1 MEWRYQE
8 EQYRGGISFNLKTG
22 NIMDLGIQG
31 KKALLAAS
39 SSGLGLACA
48 TALAREGCVVYIN
61 GRDAERLQKAQQHIY
76 HATEAQAILVQAD
89 INTPEGRDILIQACP
104 DADILVNNNAGPP
117 PGTLADWDHTAWI
130 SALEANLLAP
140 VLLIRALMPGMRNRR
155 FGRIVN
161 ITSAMVKSPRAA
173 MSLSTTARTG
183 LTAFS
188 KAMSFEAAA
197 DNVTLNNLLP
207 ERIDTPRQAFMA
219 QKMVKDQGID
229 LAEARRQIAQT
240 VAAKRFG
247 TPQEFADAC
256 AFLCSAQ
263 AGFISGQNLQLDG
276 GSYPGLI

>member
-1 MEWRYQE
+1 
-8 EQYRGGISFNLKTG
+8 
-22 NIMDLGIQG
+22 MDLGIQG

-39 SSGLGLACA
+39 TSGLGLACA
-48 TALAREGCVVYIN
+48 TALAREGCLVYIN
-61 GRDAERLQKAQQHIY
+61 GRDAERLEKAQQLI
-76 HATEAQAILVQAD
+76 ALETGVQAFLVQAD
-89 INTPEGRDILIQACP
+89 INTTEGRNRLIQACP

-117 PGTLADWDHTAWI
+117 PGTLADWDHAAWMN
-130 SALEANLLAP
+130 ALEANLLAP
-140 VLLIRALMPGMRNRR
+140 VLLIRALLPGMRSRR

-161 ITSAMVKSPRAA
+161 ITSAMVKSPRAS

-188 KAMSFEAAA
+188 KAMSIEAAA

-219 QKMVKDQGID
+219 QKMVKEQGID
-229 LAEARRQIAQT
+229 LAEARRRITQT

-263 AGFISGQNLQLDG
+263 AGFISGQNLQVDG
-276 GSYPGLI
+276 GSYLGLI